1 MVQINTNNP
10 SRTYQNHPDHP
21 SSAALR
27 GASSIAP
34 LTLRAEPA
42 LHGAATARFLHGAAT
57 APFLHGAAT
66 AAYLHGAAT
75 AAFLHGAA
83 TAADAPRLQ
92 RAASLELS
100 GRISQPRSSELIC
113 KHIQQRL
120 GEELGLLFLAR
131 PAGQSVLIPAGRPAI
146 GVCMSYVRPAGFSL
160 GFGRPADRP
169 PGYLC
174 IGVVFV
180 AGWLSGCAFNWLRSW
195 PAGRPADG
203 WLYLQLAKVLAG
215 RLAGCLASWLAGT
228 LTRLVGLATWFRI
241 LVKIKRTC

>member
-1 MVQINTNNP
+1 MSPMIQINTNNP

-34 LTLRAEPA
+34 LTLRDEPT

-66 AAYLHGAAT
+66 AA
-75 AAFLHGAA
+75 FLHGAA
-83 TAADAPRLQ
+83 TAAEAPRLQ

-100 GRISQPRSSELIC
+100 GRISQPRSNELIC

-131 PAGQSVLIPAGRPAI
+131 PAGRPVCVDCGRPA
-146 GVCMSYVRPAGFSL
+146 G
-160 GFGRPADRP
+160 
-169 PGYLC
+169 
-174 IGVVFV
+174 
-180 AGWLSGCAFNWLRSW
+180 
-195 PAGRPADG
+195 
-203 WLYLQLAKVLAG
+203 
-215 RLAGCLASWLAGT
+215 
-228 LTRLVGLATWFRI
+228 
-241 LVKIKRTC
+241 

>member
-42 LHGAATARFLHGAAT
+42 LHGAATARFLHGAAAAT

-66 AAYLHGAAT
+66 AAFLHGAAT

-100 GRISQPRSSELIC
+100 GRISQPRSNELIC
-113 KHIQQRL
+113 KHIQ
-120 GEELGLLFLAR
+120 
-131 PAGQSVLIPAGRPAI
+131 
-146 GVCMSYVRPAGFSL
+146 
-160 GFGRPADRP
+160 
-169 PGYLC
+169 
-174 IGVVFV
+174 
-180 AGWLSGCAFNWLRSW
+180 
-195 PAGRPADG
+195 
-203 WLYLQLAKVLAG
+203 
-215 RLAGCLASWLAGT
+215 
-228 LTRLVGLATWFRI
+228 
-241 LVKIKRTC
+241 

>member
-1 MVQINTNNP
+1 MSPMIQINTNNP

-34 LTLRAEPA
+34 LTLRDEPT

-66 AAYLHGAAT
+66 AAFLHGAAT

-83 TAADAPRLQ
+83 TAAEAPRLQ

-100 GRISQPRSSELIC
+100 GRISQPRSNELIC

-131 PAGQSVLIPAGRPAI
+131 PAGRPVCVDCGRPA
-146 GVCMSYVRPAGFSL
+146 G
-160 GFGRPADRP
+160 
-169 PGYLC
+169 
-174 IGVVFV
+174 
-180 AGWLSGCAFNWLRSW
+180 
-195 PAGRPADG
+195 
-203 WLYLQLAKVLAG
+203 
-215 RLAGCLASWLAGT
+215 
-228 LTRLVGLATWFRI
+228 
-241 LVKIKRTC
+241 